1 MSPIAPRSSLSLI
14 DTLESYG
21 ITKNGFLPAEPP
33 LTRISNPYYEP
44 WEDLVIVLPQLLKE
58 RQIRERVDYDLP
70 LLDLVYLESEP
81 EWQRAYLVLS
91 LIAQAYIWGGDVPSE
106 VSTV

>member
-1 MSPIAPRSSLSLI
+1 MSPTAPRSSLSLI

-21 ITKNGFLPAEPP
+21 ITNNGFLPAEPP

-44 WEDLVIVLPQLLKE
+44 WEDLVDVLPQLLNE
-58 RQIRERVDYDLP
+58 HRIRERVDYDLP

-91 LIAQAYIWGGDVPSE
+91 LIAQAYIWGGELPSE
-106 VSTV
+106 VSAG